1 MEEGLW
7 KRALGFFRKALI
19 FFSPFLFLIQK
30 TCIER
35 TEKSQQFLWFWVSYK
50 IFFSGF
56 QRSFTKTE
64 IQRWLFLKPLYK
76 LLLTSFPR
84 TYPLQVCSTSF
95 FSLLDKVQT
104 DSSWQ
109 VSTSQL
115 HCLMYVLHLSPYKM
129 DEVVNG
135 ISCKGPTKGKK
146 NPLK

>member
-7 KRALGFFRKALI
+7 KRALGLFRKALI
-19 FFSPFLFLIQK
+19 FFSPLLFLIQK

-35 TEKSQQFLWFWVSYK
+35 TEKSQQFLWFWVSCK
-50 IFFSGF
+50 IFFFSGF

-76 LLLTSFPR
+76 LLLTSFPHA
-84 TYPLQVCSTSF
+84 YPLQVCSTSF

-146 NPLK
+146 IL

>member
-1 MEEGLW
+1 MVV
-7 KRALGFFRKALI
+7 FKASI
-19 FFSPFLFLIQK
+19 QTTANFL
-30 TCIER
+30 
-35 TEKSQQFLWFWVSYK
+35 
-50 IFFSGF
+50 
-56 QRSFTKTE
+56 
-64 IQRWLFLKPLYK
+64 P
-76 LLLTSFPR
+76 PR
-84 TYPLQVCSTSF
+84 LPTASVLNFF

-146 NPLK
+146 IL

>member
-7 KRALGFFRKALI
+7 KRALGLFRKALI
-19 FFSPFLFLIQK
+19 FFSPLLFLIQK

-35 TEKSQQFLWFWVSYK
+35 TEKSQQFLWFWVSCK
-50 IFFSGF
+50 IFFFFRIS
-56 QRSFTKTE
+56 E
-64 IQRWLFLKPLYK
+64 IFYKDWNSEMVVFKASIQTIANFLP
-76 LLLTSFPR
+76 PR
-84 TYPLQVCSTSF
+84 LPTASVLNFF

-146 NPLK
+146 IL